1 VRNRAW
7 TSRRK
12 VAVFV
17 LAGLGVAALGGS
29 VRSGNAATSTKY
41 YSTTLAPL
49 SVGAGATAG
58 ETLTLKNSAT
68 SSQTLGS
75 ENVTVPSGYSAT
87 AGDATASAGKDWTAT
102 VSSGVIQLR
111 AKTTGDALAPGESV
125 SVPLSV
131 KVPCDPTASGA
142 VWTTEAKQS
151 NGFNG
156 PPGNGFALVKGTS
169 DPALTTTG
177 SCSFRFASPTSTQ
190 TAGSSI
196 DVTVQAVDGA
206 GHDTTSFNGPA
217 TLSGTFGS
225 TYGAPS
231 YGSLRF
237 TIGSATSTATT
248 YTAEKDRTLTATA
261 GSITGT
267 SNPFDVN
274 PAAPNY
280 LTFAQQPTRTA
291 VSVAISPAVTVDVY
305 DRYGN
310 LETPSAN
317 QVSVTLSNAND
328 AGGGSTVL
336 GPAAGTTQSS
346 SAGVATFVGITLDHS
361 GLGFTLRASST
372 GLTSDTSNAFDVL
385 DVICPQG
392 VTTCTVTNS
401 ARNMQVTTDFGTK
414 TLDDTGLLM
423 SVPGAA
429 FDCGTGGA
437 QPAKGSLVT
446 IVPPGGYDFS
456 SPITTTLRFDKS
468 IAPGT
473 GVTNFVLCIKKDTA
487 PTYSVV
493 PNCPRKLKADSLPCI
508 TKRNRHGVG
517 DLIIVMLMSSDDP
530 VAGLH

>member
-1 VRNRAW
+1 VRSRAW

-41 YSTTLAPL
+41 YSTALAPA
-49 SVGAGATAG
+49 SVGVGATAP
-58 ETLTLKNSAT
+58 ETLTLSNSAL

-87 AGDATASAGKDWTAT
+87 AGAVTAPTGKAWTAT
-102 VSSGVIQLR
+102 VSAGVVQLR

-125 SVPLSV
+125 SVSLTV
-131 KVPCDPTASGA
+131 NVPCDPTASGA

-156 PPGNGFALVKGTS
+156 PPGNAFALVPKTS

-177 SCSFRFASPTSTQ
+177 SCSFRFATIASPQ
-190 TAGSSI
+190 TAGTPI
-196 DVTVQAVDGA
+196 DVTVYAVDGA
-206 GHDTTSFNGPA
+206 GVDTTSFNGPA
-217 TLSGTFGS
+217 TLSGFSS
-225 TYGAPS
+225 THAS
-231 YGSLRF
+231 YGSLSF
-237 TIGSATSTATT
+237 TNGLGSATSTATD
-248 YTAEKDRTLTATA
+248 YTAETGQTLTATA

-280 LTFAQQPTRTA
+280 LTFAQQPTNTA
-291 VSVAISPAVTVDVY
+291 VNVAIAPPVTVDVY
-305 DRYGN
+305 DQYGN
-310 LETPSAN
+310 LENLEDPSAN
-317 QVSVTLSNAND
+317 QVSVTLSIAND

-336 GPAAGTTQSS
+336 GPAAGTTQTSS
-346 SAGVATFVGITLDHS
+346 GGVATFAGITLNHS
-361 GLGFTLRASST
+361 GIGFTLSASST
-372 GLTSDTSNAFDVL
+372 GLTSGTSEAFDVL
-385 DVICPQG
+385 DKICLAG

-401 ARNMQVTTDFGTK
+401 AGNTQVTTDFGTK
-414 TLDDTGLLM
+414 TLGDTGLLM

-429 FDCGTGGA
+429 FDCSGA
-437 QPAKGSLVT
+437 QHAKGSLVT
-446 IVPPGGYDFS
+446 IVPPSGYDFS
-456 SPITTTLRFDKS
+456 NPITTTLRFDKS

-473 GVTNFVLCIKKDTA
+473 GVTNFVLCIKKDTS
-487 PTYSVV
+487 YSVV
-493 PNCPRKLKADSLPCI
+493 PDCPRKLTAKSTLPCI
-508 TKRNRHGVG
+508 TKRNRNGVG
-517 DLIIVMLMSSDDP
+517 DLVIVMLMSSDDP